1 MPAPYPAAA
10 AGRRGALIAMTGLAG
25 DRALVAE
32 ALAVVGLLVAHVL
45 GAVLGVAD
53 VAQPATAGEIR
64 AAGGL
69 VEQAQRVEAEDLG
82 AAAVQSRDGQGLAR
96 IALLGQRRGDQALH
110 DRLPA
115 LHTDGERRHALAED
129 EQEPGANPVD
139 GFAEDR
145 LAAGRGLAEGAH
157 DASDAFVF
165 LGGNARPVVA
175 LAGRHVE
182 HSQKLSQVH
191 ARSVK
196 HAGRRDGSDNPCGR
210 IHTVPVSVCD
220 VGPRDG
226 LQNDKVTLEP
236 AVRAQLCARL
246 AQAGLTRI
254 EAASFVH
261 PKLVPQMA
269 GAEEVF
275 AHLPEPNG
283 TVYASLVLNRKGLD
297 RALATT
303 TNEIHV
309 AYPVT
314 DTFARRNQ
322 NTTVEEGARTAE
334 EIIGASDLKT
344 TATLSVAFG
353 CPFEGHVDPGRV
365 IEHAHRMAQAG
376 ADEVILADTIGVGVP
391 RQVKQLVPEAL
402 KGGKPVG
409 LHLHNTRN
417 TGYANAL
424 AGLEHGATILDASVG
439 GLGGCPFAPRA
450 TGNIATED
458 LIYLLRGEG
467 VETGVD
473 LGALLTVSEWL
484 SGVLGRERPGLLQR
498 AGAFPG

>member
-1 MPAPYPAAA
+1 MIGV
-10 AGRRGALIAMTGLAG
+10 GRRGRPPSITVAWLAG
-25 DRALVAE
+25 DRPLVPE
-32 ALAVVGLLVAHVL
+32 AFAVVGFLVADVL
-45 GAVLGVAD
+45 GAVLGVAH

-82 AAAVQSRDGQGLAR
+82 AAAVQGRDGQGLAR
-96 IALLGQRRGDQALH
+96 IALLGQRRGYQALH

-115 LHTDGERRHALAED
+115 LHADGQRRHALAED
-129 EQEPGANPVD
+129 EQEPGADAVD

-145 LAAGRGLAEGAH
+145 LTTRRGLAEGPH
-157 DASDAFVF
+157 DAGDAFVL

-226 LQNDKVTLEP
+226 LQNDKVTLAP
-236 AVRAQLCARL
+236 AVRAELCARL

-275 AHLPEPNG
+275 AHLPKANG
-283 TVYASLVLNRKGLD
+283 TAYASLVLNRKGLD

-314 DTFARRNQ
+314 DAFARRNQ

-353 CPFEGHVDPGRV
+353 CPFEGHVDPGLV

-391 RQVKQLVPEAL
+391 RQVKELVPRAL
-402 KGGKPVG
+402 DSGKPVG
-409 LHLHNTRN
+409 LHMHNTRN
-417 TGYANAL
+417 TGYANAI
-424 AGLEHGATILDASVG
+424 AGLEHGATIFDASVG

-458 LIYLLRGEG
+458 LIYLLENEG
-467 VETGVD
+467 IETGTD
-473 LGALLTVSEWL
+473 LHGLTKVAEWL
-484 SGVLGRERPGLLQR
+484 SETLGRDLPGLVQR
-498 AGAFPG
+498 AGNFP